1 MGVGYFKPFAFSLT
15 LAVIASAWVLKY
27 GAARRGRRYS
37 NGRQAIGRDDRFR
50 MIGRVIFVVMNA
62 VTFASFWTD
71 WKVLLLFRQDDTFRM
86 AGMVVLIVATLLY
99 VKSMDHLGNNYSPCF
114 DAHLPFRIVTRG
126 PYRYVRHPLYLA
138 NILQGVGYT
147 LVGSSL
153 WVLALS
159 IYGSFIMMR
168 ALMQEESYLSEAFP
182 AYESYQAKTARLIPF
197 IY

>member
-1 MGVGYFKPFAFSLT
+1 MGVEFFKSFAFSLA

-27 GAARRGRRYS
+27 GVARRGRRYS
-37 NGRQAIGRDDRFR
+37 KGRQPIGRDDKFR
-50 MIGRVIFVVMNA
+50 ILGRVIFVLMNA
-62 VTFASFWTD
+62 VTFATFWTD
-71 WKVLLLFRQDDTFRM
+71 SKVLLLFGQDDTLRV
-86 AGMVVLIVATLLY
+86 AGIVVLIVATLLY

-114 DAHLPFRIVTRG
+114 DAHLPFRIVMRG

-147 LVGSSL
+147 LLGSSL

-159 IYGSFIMMR
+159 MYGSFSIMR

-182 AYESYQAKTARLIPF
+182 GYESYRAKTARLIPF

>member
-1 MGVGYFKPFAFSLT
+1 MGVEFLKPLAFSLV

-27 GAARRGRRYS
+27 GVARRGGRYS
-37 NGRQAIGRDDRFR
+37 KGRQAIGRDDRFR
-50 MIGRVIFVVMNA
+50 ILGRVIFVVMNA

-71 WKVLLLFRQDDTFRM
+71 SKVLLLYRQDDTFRV
-86 AGMVVLIVATLLY
+86 AGMLVLIVATLLY

-114 DAHLPFRIVTRG
+114 NAHLPFRIVTRG
-126 PYRYVRHPLYLA
+126 PYRYIRHPLYLA

-153 WVLALS
+153 WVLMLS
-159 IYGSFIMMR
+159 MYGSFSIMR
-168 ALMQEESYLSEAFP
+168 ALIQEESYLSEAFP
-182 AYESYQAKTARLIPF
+182 GYKRYQAMTSRLIPF